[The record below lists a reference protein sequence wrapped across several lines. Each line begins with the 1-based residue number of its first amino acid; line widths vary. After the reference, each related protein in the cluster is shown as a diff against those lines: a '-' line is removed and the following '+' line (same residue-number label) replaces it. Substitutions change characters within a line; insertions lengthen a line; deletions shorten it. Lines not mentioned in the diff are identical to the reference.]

1 MKKLFVLIGVFFL
14 CGAVHCI
21 AQNADLKY
29 YSAIQDGDLTHR
41 YEGYAS
47 AEFICDESE
56 TDADLMDEVEKLIP
70 KDIRRVTKLTK
81 NTVWLCK
88 KALNEWEYKQGE
100 YYMVLCTDSPYDDKG
115 IFLLIKV
122 IGKDDFEWWGV
133 MITEDNAESFLDAL
147 SDLETLF
154 E

>member
-1 MKKLFVLIGVFFL
+1 
-14 CGAVHCI
+14 
-21 AQNADLKY
+21 
-29 YSAIQDGDLTHR
+29 
-41 YEGYAS
+41 
-47 AEFICDESE
+47 
-56 TDADLMDEVEKLIP
+56 
-70 KDIRRVTKLTK
+70 
-81 NTVWLCK
+81 
-88 KALNEWEYKQGE
+88 
-100 YYMVLCTDSPYDDKG
+100 MVLCTDSPYDDKG